1 MKRFLSLPTLIKYGS
16 LLLGAA
22 LLWFGWSTYA
32 KTKNANVQY
41 QTTTAT
47 KDTLV
52 VSITASGSISSANS
66 AVVTT
71 QTSGVVKTIYVK
83 NGDSVQS
90 GDKIADV
97 DLDMEGKQRS
107 AQAYASYLSAKN
119 ALDNANNTYYTLQSD
134 LFTKWKTYTDL
145 AQNGTYE
152 NSDGSPNTENR
163 QAAEYISTN
172 DNWLAA
178 EAKYKAQQN
187 VVAQA
192 QTSLSSAWASYQ
204 QSSPTIYAPISGTI
218 NGLSLQIGSV
228 LTAQTSSTG
237 NSTSQRIANIKTN
250 ATPTAVVN
258 LNETDVPKVAIGN
271 KATITMDAFPNQT
284 FTGKVVSID
293 TTGSV
298 SSGVTTYPAYI
309 VLDAAPN
316 DVYPNMAVDAT
327 IILSVKDNVVLIP
340 SAAVQTANGQSTVRI
355 MKNGSVSSV
364 SVTIG
369 ATDNTNTEIVSGISE
384 GDTVVTSVTTPTT
397 TSQSTTSPFS
407 AFGGGSRTG
416 GTVRIGGR

>member
-1 MKRFLSLPTLIKYGS
+1 MKRFLSLPPLIKYGS
-16 LLLGAA
+16 LLLGVA
-22 LLWFGWSTYA
+22 LLWFGWSTYT
-32 KTKNANVQY
+32 KTKNTNVQY
-41 QTTTAT
+41 QTATAT

-327 IILSVKDNVVLIP
+327 IILAVKDNVILVP
-340 SAAVQTANGQSTVRI
+340 SAAVQTTNSQTTVRV
-355 MKNGSVSSV
+355 MKNGAVSSV

-384 GDTVVTSVTTPTT
+384 GDTVVTSVTTPAT

-407 AFGGGSRTG
+407 AFGGGNRTG